1 MIRAIVTDIEGTT
14 SDIRFVHNVLFPYA
28 RERLAGFV
36 TAQQHAEPV
45 KTILDNLRRETDA
58 PAASTADLITT
69 LFAFMDEDRKST
81 ALKALQ
87 GIIWRDGYLNGDFTG
102 HLYPDVLPALEK
114 WKAQGI
120 DLYVYSSGSVAAQKL
135 LFGYSDEGDITHLFT
150 GYFDTLVGAKREVQS
165 YRNIAEHLGHAP
177 GTILF
182 LSDIHQ
188 ELDAAEAAGL
198 RTIQL
203 VRGDRDP
210 ASHHPQVQRFDDIH
224 PEQISMS
231 ALTLFSVTD
240 PQTPVWHSTDAKAIQ
255 DQLNAKGVRFE
266 RWQADRDLG
275 ANPSPE
281 TVIAAYQHAIDK
293 LVAEKGYQSWD
304 VISLRADNPQ
314 KEALR
319 EKFLNEHTHGED
331 EVRFFVEGAGLF
343 CLHIG
348 DEVFQ
353 VLCEKNDLISVPA
366 HTPHW
371 FDMGSEP
378 NFTAIRI
385 FDNPE
390 GWIAQFTGD
399 DIASAY
405 PRLA

>member
-1 MIRAIVTDIEGTT
+1 
-14 SDIRFVHNVLFPYA
+14 
-28 RERLAGFV
+28 
-36 TAQQHAEPV
+36 
-45 KTILDNLRRETDA
+45 
-58 PAASTADLITT
+58 
-69 LFAFMDEDRKST
+69 
-81 ALKALQ
+81 
-87 GIIWRDGYLNGDFTG
+87 
-102 HLYPDVLPALEK
+102 
-114 WKAQGI
+114 
-120 DLYVYSSGSVAAQKL
+120 
-135 LFGYSDEGDITHLFT
+135 
-150 GYFDTLVGAKREVQS
+150 
-165 YRNIAEHLGHAP
+165 
-177 GTILF
+177 
-182 LSDIHQ
+182 
-188 ELDAAEAAGL
+188 
-198 RTIQL
+198 
-203 VRGDRDP
+203 
-210 ASHHPQVQRFDDIH
+210 
-224 PEQISMS
+224 MS

-266 RWQADRDLG
+266 RWQADRDLR
-275 ANPSPE
+275 PSPTSE
-281 TVIAAYQHAIDK
+281 AVLEAYQHAIAK

-319 EKFLNEHTHGED
+319 AKFLNEHTHGED

-348 DEVFQ
+348 NEVFQ

>member
-1 MIRAIVTDIEGTT
+1 
-14 SDIRFVHNVLFPYA
+14 
-28 RERLAGFV
+28 
-36 TAQQHAEPV
+36 
-45 KTILDNLRRETDA
+45 
-58 PAASTADLITT
+58 
-69 LFAFMDEDRKST
+69 
-81 ALKALQ
+81 
-87 GIIWRDGYLNGDFTG
+87 
-102 HLYPDVLPALEK
+102 
-114 WKAQGI
+114 
-120 DLYVYSSGSVAAQKL
+120 
-135 LFGYSDEGDITHLFT
+135 
-150 GYFDTLVGAKREVQS
+150 
-165 YRNIAEHLGHAP
+165 
-177 GTILF
+177 
-182 LSDIHQ
+182 
-188 ELDAAEAAGL
+188 
-198 RTIQL
+198 
-203 VRGDRDP
+203 
-210 ASHHPQVQRFDDIH
+210 
-224 PEQISMS
+224 MS

-348 DEVFQ
+348 DEGFQ
-353 VLCEKNDLISVPA
+353 VLCATHDLISGPA
-366 HTPHW
+366 PSPHW
-371 FDMGSEP
+371 FDRGSAP
-378 NFTAIRI
+378 NFTALRI

-390 GWIAQFTGD
+390 GLIAQFTGD

>member
-102 HLYPDVLPALEK
+102 HLYPDVLPALEQ

-165 YRNIAEHLGHAP
+165 YRNIAEHLGHALAP
-177 GTILF
+177 SCFCRISIRNLMPPRPRVCALCSWF
-182 LSDIHQ
+182 
-188 ELDAAEAAGL
+188 AATATRRAITL
-198 RTIQL
+198 RFS
-203 VRGDRDP
+203 V
-210 ASHHPQVQRFDDIH
+210 
-224 PEQISMS
+224 
-231 ALTLFSVTD
+231 LTTFIRSRSQHERINSFSVTD

-255 DQLNAKGVRFE
+255 AQLNAKGVRFE

>member
-1 MIRAIVTDIEGTT
+1 
-14 SDIRFVHNVLFPYA
+14 
-28 RERLAGFV
+28 
-36 TAQQHAEPV
+36 
-45 KTILDNLRRETDA
+45 
-58 PAASTADLITT
+58 
-69 LFAFMDEDRKST
+69 
-81 ALKALQ
+81 
-87 GIIWRDGYLNGDFTG
+87 
-102 HLYPDVLPALEK
+102 
-114 WKAQGI
+114 
-120 DLYVYSSGSVAAQKL
+120 
-135 LFGYSDEGDITHLFT
+135 
-150 GYFDTLVGAKREVQS
+150 
-165 YRNIAEHLGHAP
+165 
-177 GTILF
+177 
-182 LSDIHQ
+182 
-188 ELDAAEAAGL
+188 
-198 RTIQL
+198 
-203 VRGDRDP
+203 
-210 ASHHPQVQRFDDIH
+210 
-224 PEQISMS
+224 MS
-231 ALTLFSVTD
+231 ALTLFFVKD

-255 DQLNAKGVRFE
+255 EQLNAKGVRFE

-275 ANPSPE
+275 AAPSAE

-399 DIASAY
+399 DIASAA

>member
-1 MIRAIVTDIEGTT
+1 
-14 SDIRFVHNVLFPYA
+14 
-28 RERLAGFV
+28 
-36 TAQQHAEPV
+36 
-45 KTILDNLRRETDA
+45 
-58 PAASTADLITT
+58 
-69 LFAFMDEDRKST
+69 
-81 ALKALQ
+81 
-87 GIIWRDGYLNGDFTG
+87 
-102 HLYPDVLPALEK
+102 
-114 WKAQGI
+114 
-120 DLYVYSSGSVAAQKL
+120 
-135 LFGYSDEGDITHLFT
+135 
-150 GYFDTLVGAKREVQS
+150 
-165 YRNIAEHLGHAP
+165 
-177 GTILF
+177 
-182 LSDIHQ
+182 
-188 ELDAAEAAGL
+188 
-198 RTIQL
+198 
-203 VRGDRDP
+203 
-210 ASHHPQVQRFDDIH
+210 
-224 PEQISMS
+224 MS

-366 HTPHW
+366 GVYRGLFNHGEEEALMCVMLGTHKPHI
-371 FDMGSEP
+371 P
-378 NFTAIRI
+378 TY
-385 FDNPE
+385 PE
-390 GWIAQFTGD
+390 D
-399 DIASAY
+399 H
-405 PRLA
+405 PLAKVKRN

>member
-45 KTILDNLRRETDA
+45 RTILDNLRRETDA
-58 PAASTADLITT
+58 PAASTADLIAT
-69 LFAFMDEDRKST
+69 LFDFMDEDRKST

-150 GYFDTLVGAKREVQS
+150 GYFDTLVGAKREAQS

-177 GTILF
+177 GPSCSCRISIRNSTPPKPRGCA
-182 LSDIHQ
+182 LSSWY
-188 ELDAAEAAGL
+188 AATATRQAATL
-198 RTIQL
+198 R
-203 VRGDRDP
+203 
-210 ASHHPQVQRFDDIH
+210 
-224 PEQISMS
+224 
-231 ALTLFSVTD
+231 FSVLTTFIRSRSQHERINPFSVKD

-255 DQLNAKGVRFE
+255 EQLNAKGVRFE

-275 ANPSPE
+275 AAPSAE

-331 EVRFFVEGAGLF
+331 EVRFLSRAPV
-343 CLHIG
+343 C
-348 DEVFQ
+348 
-353 VLCEKNDLISVPA
+353 
-366 HTPHW
+366 
-371 FDMGSEP
+371 
-378 NFTAIRI
+378 
-385 FDNPE
+385 
-390 GWIAQFTGD
+390 
-399 DIASAY
+399 SACT
-405 PRLA
+405 LATRCSRCCAKRTI

>member
-1 MIRAIVTDIEGTT
+1 
-14 SDIRFVHNVLFPYA
+14 
-28 RERLAGFV
+28 
-36 TAQQHAEPV
+36 
-45 KTILDNLRRETDA
+45 
-58 PAASTADLITT
+58 
-69 LFAFMDEDRKST
+69 
-81 ALKALQ
+81 
-87 GIIWRDGYLNGDFTG
+87 
-102 HLYPDVLPALEK
+102 
-114 WKAQGI
+114 
-120 DLYVYSSGSVAAQKL
+120 
-135 LFGYSDEGDITHLFT
+135 
-150 GYFDTLVGAKREVQS
+150 
-165 YRNIAEHLGHAP
+165 
-177 GTILF
+177 
-182 LSDIHQ
+182 
-188 ELDAAEAAGL
+188 
-198 RTIQL
+198 
-203 VRGDRDP
+203 
-210 ASHHPQVQRFDDIH
+210 
-224 PEQISMS
+224 MS

-240 PQTPVWHSTDAKAIQ
+240 PQTPVWYSTDAKAIQ
-255 DQLNAKGVRFE
+255 EQLNAKGVRFE

-275 ANPSPE
+275 ADPSAE

>member
-1 MIRAIVTDIEGTT
+1 
-14 SDIRFVHNVLFPYA
+14 
-28 RERLAGFV
+28 
-36 TAQQHAEPV
+36 
-45 KTILDNLRRETDA
+45 
-58 PAASTADLITT
+58 
-69 LFAFMDEDRKST
+69 
-81 ALKALQ
+81 
-87 GIIWRDGYLNGDFTG
+87 
-102 HLYPDVLPALEK
+102 
-114 WKAQGI
+114 
-120 DLYVYSSGSVAAQKL
+120 
-135 LFGYSDEGDITHLFT
+135 
-150 GYFDTLVGAKREVQS
+150 
-165 YRNIAEHLGHAP
+165 
-177 GTILF
+177 
-182 LSDIHQ
+182 
-188 ELDAAEAAGL
+188 
-198 RTIQL
+198 
-203 VRGDRDP
+203 
-210 ASHHPQVQRFDDIH
+210 
-224 PEQISMS
+224 MS

-240 PQTPVWHSTDAKAIQ
+240 PQTPLWHSTDAKAIQ

-371 FDMGSEP
+371 FDRVQNRTSPPFAFLITRKAGSPSLPVTISPAPTRGWRNVKLSSVLNRQARALPEAAH
-378 NFTAIRI
+378 TAPPP
-385 FDNPE
+385 D
-390 GWIAQFTGD
+390 
-399 DIASAY
+399 Y
-405 PRLA
+405 PPRRRRAPTPKPQ